1 MASLPPDDVAVM
13 ISAKS
18 RTPLDVRRE
27 ALSCIPSSVGAGS
40 VTMRK
45 FDEAGFDRAFDDLV
59 TGIRWQEEP
68 EYYPR
73 YRSRYEA
80 VMRRFAKRAPDRPV
94 DVLDIGGGQL
104 AFLAVALWD
113 DRGCVA
119 DIDDTGFAGLRA
131 RGIDAFQWNVAIED
145 PPSDRRFD
153 AIFICEVIAHLPV
166 PAHVVLRRLR
176 MLLRPGGVLL
186 CSTPNLYRM
195 RNVVYLLRGRPPFG
209 HFDVPEV
216 RSYRQVLEY
225 TAEHLAWQFEQAG
238 FVDCTV
244 DLEHFAHAPNAPLDR
259 VLSALGAPLRRIPRY
274 RDNLLAVG
282 IAP

>member
-1 MASLPPDDVAVM
+1 
-13 ISAKS
+13 
-18 RTPLDVRRE
+18 VR
-27 ALSCIPSSVGAGS
+27 S
-40 VTMRK
+40 
-45 FDEAGFDRAFDDLV
+45 FDEARFDRAFDALV
-59 TGIRWQEEP
+59 SGVRWQEQP

-80 VMRRFAKRAPDRPV
+80 VMRRFASRAPNRPV
-94 DVLDIGGGQL
+94 DVLDIGGGQM
-104 AFLAVALWD
+104 AFLANALWD

-119 DIDDTGFAGLRA
+119 DIDESCFADLRTH
-131 RGIDAFQWNVAIED
+131 GIDAFQWNLANED
-145 PPSDRRFD
+145 PDTDRRFD

-176 MLLRPGGVLL
+176 MLLRPGGVVV

-195 RNVVYLLRGRPPFG
+195 RNVVYLLRGRSPFG
-209 HFDVPEV
+209 HFDVPDV
-216 RSYRQVLEY
+216 RSYMPVIEY
-225 TAEHLAWQFEQAG
+225 TAEHLAWQFERAG

-259 VLSALGAPLRRIPRY
+259 VLSTLGAPLRRIPRY
-274 RDNLLAVG
+274 RDNLLAFG